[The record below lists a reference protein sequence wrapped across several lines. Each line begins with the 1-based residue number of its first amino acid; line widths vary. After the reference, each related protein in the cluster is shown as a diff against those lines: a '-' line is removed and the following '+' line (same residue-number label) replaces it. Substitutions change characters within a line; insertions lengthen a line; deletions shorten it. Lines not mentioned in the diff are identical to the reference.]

1 MILTKEYSPLLLNQQ
16 KKLKN
21 KTIRLVKVISRSGF
35 CSRREAEKLIDQ
47 GEVFVD
53 GLVYKNHIISID
65 KINQIRIQ
73 NKSVIIPPTRVWCFN
88 KSVGL
93 ICSNSNQYGKKRI
106 FDVLPEYLPRVVSI
120 GRLDLN
126 SEGLLL
132 LTNDTEFSSF
142 LENPRNKIVRK
153 YLVTVQGDIKNIDI
167 NALRKGLEIGGI
179 TYKSINLK
187 IIKENKNS
195 ILKFSLTEGKNR
207 EIRNICSFYK
217 IKIKKLKR
225 IQFGPFKINKL
236 KLNNILE
243 INKIILKKKLK
254 EVGFKNENYFR

>member
-1 MILTKEYSPLLLNQQ
+1 MILTKEYSLLLLNQQ

-21 KTIRLVKVISRSGF
+21 KTIRLVKIISRSGF

-47 GEVFVD
+47 GKVFVD

-65 KINQIRIQ
+65 KINQIRIH
-73 NKSVIIPPTRVWCFN
+73 NKSVIVPPTRVWCFN

-142 LENPRNKIVRK
+142 LENPKNKIVRK

-167 NALRKGLEIGGI
+167 NALRKGLKIGGI

-195 ILKFSLTEGKNR
+195 ILKFTLTEGKNR

-254 EVGFKNENYFR
+254 EVGFKSENYFR

>member
-1 MILTKEYSPLLLNQQ
+1 MNQQ

-21 KTIRLVKVISRSGF
+21 KIVRLVKVISRSGL

-47 GEVFVD
+47 GKVFVD
-53 GLVYKNHIISID
+53 GSIYKNHIISID
-65 KINQIRIQ
+65 KINQIRIHEK
-73 NKSVIIPPTRVWCFN
+73 NIIIPPTRVWCLN

-93 ICSNSNQYGKKRI
+93 ICSNSNQYGKRRI

-132 LTNDTEFSSF
+132 LTNNTEFSSF
-142 LENPRNKIVRK
+142 LENPKNKIVRK
-153 YLVTVQGDIKNIDI
+153 YLVTVKGDVKKLDID
-167 NALRKGLEIGGI
+167 ALRKGLEIEGVN
-179 TYKSINLK
+179 YKSINLK

-195 ILKFSLTEGKNR
+195 ILKFTLIEGKNR
-207 EIRNICSFYK
+207 EIRKICSFYK
-217 IKIKKLKR
+217 LKIKQLKR

-236 KLNNILE
+236 KLNNVLE
-243 INKIILKKKLK
+243 INKIVLKKKLK
-254 EVGFKNENYFR
+254 ELGFKSENYFR